1 MSRNK
6 NNIYNS
12 NDNNLK
18 DVHNHRLEKKET
30 LIWTRKWTGLHEFL
44 KCKDY
49 RKNSLIRRPEEKK
62 LTTMEY
68 ITPTM
73 SHYPRNG

>member
-30 LIWTRKWTGLHEFL
+30 LI
-44 KCKDY
+44 
-49 RKNSLIRRPEEKK
+49 
-62 LTTMEY
+62 
-68 ITPTM
+68 
-73 SHYPRNG
+73 